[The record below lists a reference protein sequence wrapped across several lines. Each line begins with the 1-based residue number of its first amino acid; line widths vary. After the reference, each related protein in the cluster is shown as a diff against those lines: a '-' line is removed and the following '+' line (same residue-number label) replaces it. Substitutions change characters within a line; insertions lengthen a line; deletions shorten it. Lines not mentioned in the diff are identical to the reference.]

1 MNNFEVDIHCES
13 RARAA
18 VHSRSTTLVIC
29 EAIEASLK
37 AVEGVLTAG
46 HASEKHLSMSLKHS
60 PGAK

>member
-1 MNNFEVDIHCES
+1 MSHFEVDIHCES

-29 EAIEASLK
+29 EAIEASFE
-37 AVEGVLTAG
+37 AFEGVLMAG